1 MGAEPTLVVLGMMGR
16 MPVAG
21 VTWQALQ
28 YLEGF
33 RRLGF
38 DVHYVEDTGEWS
50 YEDRKSVV

>member
-1 MGAEPTLVVLGMMGR
+1 MRAAPTLVVLGMMGR

-21 VTWQALQ
+21 VTWQFLQ

-38 DVHYVEDTGEWS
+38 ATYYVEDTGE
-50 YEDRKSVV
+50 